1 MIEAQYYPHQRPA
14 TLITSGGLGTMGFGL
29 PAAIGA
35 KFGRPDE
42 EVWAIV
48 GDGGFQMTLCELAT
62 AKQENVNINIA
73 IINNAYLGMVR
84 QWQEFFYEERYH
96 ATPMFSPDF
105 VKLAEAYGIPAM
117 RVTSRDQIEEAVE
130 FARSVDGPALIEF
143 VVEKEE
149 VVYPMVPAGADL
161 RQHDPPPEAGRGKGE
176 GAEIMAEHTQPQ
188 KHILVALVENKPGV
202 LNRVASLFRRRNFNV
217 DSLTVGRT
225 HKPHMSRMTIVVN
238 ATRTDARRIAANL
251 FKLINVIDVAEVSSE
266 PHVSR
271 DLALIKVRANDA
283 DSRNN
288 LTLICDRYP
297 AHIVD
302 IGPEV
307 AIVEIAAQEDLV
319 EALIEELKPQGIVE
333 LVRTGVVAMG
343 RGVRILDS
351 PYEPVDPGYG
361 EWSWQGVSGL
371 QRLSVPIQGKCGRTT
386 VRPYEHGNEHT
397 RWIAWQ

>member
-1 MIEAQYYPHQRPA
+1 
-14 TLITSGGLGTMGFGL
+14 
-29 PAAIGA
+29 
-35 KFGRPDE
+35 
-42 EVWAIV
+42 
-48 GDGGFQMTLCELAT
+48 
-62 AKQENVNINIA
+62 
-73 IINNAYLGMVR
+73 
-84 QWQEFFYEERYH
+84 
-96 ATPMFSPDF
+96 
-105 VKLAEAYGIPAM
+105 
-117 RVTSRDQIEEAVE
+117 
-130 FARSVDGPALIEF
+130 
-143 VVEKEE
+143 
-149 VVYPMVPAGADL
+149 
-161 RQHDPPPEAGRGKGE
+161 
-176 GAEIMAEHTQPQ
+176 MAEQPSRPQ
-188 KHILVALVENKPGV
+188 KHILVALVENRPGV

-225 HKPHMSRMTIVVN
+225 HKSHMSRMTIVVD
-238 ATRTDARRIAANL
+238 ATRSDARRIASNL

-307 AIVEIAAQEDLV
+307 AIVEIAAQQDLV

-351 PYEPVDPGYG
+351 DYEPIVPVTAEGTSAFQAY
-361 EWSWQGVSGL
+361 
-371 QRLSVPIQGKCGRTT
+371 SV
-386 VRPYEHGNEHT
+386 
-397 RWIAWQ
+397 